1 MMQNLDLF
9 NKRLDYLYK
18 NYYLKEIPNPSHKS
32 KERFPE
38 ELGNI
43 IIGTWIYR
51 DKILAD
57 FAKKGNEK
65 VLKVIGNTKKQVLF
79 KRRLKFVYNNYCKK
93 GIKCPLTSDDDKFP
107 KELGEI
113 LIGHW
118 LHDHY
123 SKIQRFALKDNKWV
137 LQILSSFREKRIVQ
151 TNFIDINLFR
161 KRLKYVHDNYFEKG
175 LVNPAVGTEDAFPKE
190 LKVAKIGGWLAN
202 YKTLIAK
209 LANEGDEVALDILG
223 NFASM
228 KVKKDL
234 TYERLTYVYENYYKK
249 DKFNPTT
256 YDVDRFPEK
265 LGGILIGNWLHMERK
280 LIEFLKNDG
289 DEIAKGVFIN
299 MKLNALKIKQA
310 SEIIDYILK
319 NKCIPANEDLFI
331 SGGLMKAFLERN
343 KKWIYDNQIIEV
355 LELLVRLI
363 KQINPYY
370 FEEFEIQEEQQKVL
384 RR

>member
-1 MMQNLDLF
+1 M
-9 NKRLDYLYK
+9 
-18 NYYLKEIPNPSHKS
+18 
-32 KERFPE
+32 
-38 ELGNI
+38 
-43 IIGTWIYR
+43 
-51 DKILAD
+51 
-57 FAKKGNEK
+57 
-65 VLKVIGNTKKQVLF
+65 
-79 KRRLKFVYNNYCKK
+79 
-93 GIKCPLTSDDDKFP
+93 
-107 KELGEI
+107 
-113 LIGHW
+113 
-118 LHDHY
+118 
-123 SKIQRFALKDNKWV
+123 

-202 YKTLIAK
+202 HKTLIAK

-249 DKFNPTT
+249 DKFNPIT
-256 YDVDRFPEK
+256 YDVDCFPEK

-331 SGGLMKAFLERN
+331 SGGLMKDFLERN